1 MKNIIITALLALCFI
16 IPGHANADDRA
27 TAEGLV
33 KKAVAFY
40 KANGA
45 EKLIEEA
52 NNAKGPFVQGTI
64 YIYIMTGDGIMLAH
78 PMNTALIGQNTM
90 GVRDADGRSLNQ
102 LTFDAGNGKTA
113 PWIEYRYKNPKTNEI
128 EPKVAYVEKADD
140 LFIVCGFYKK

>member
-1 MKNIIITALLALCFI
+1 MKNSIVIALLALCFI
-16 IPGHANADDRA
+16 TPGHVRADDRA

-52 NNAKGPFVQGTI
+52 NNPKGQFVQGTI
-64 YIYIMTGDGIMLAH
+64 YVYIMTGDAIMLAF

-90 GVRDADGRSLNQ
+90 GVLDADGRPLSRMAI
-102 LTFDAGNGKTA
+102 DAGNGKTA
-113 PWIEYRYKNPKTNEI
+113 PWIDYRYKNPKTNEI
-128 EPKVAYVEKADD
+128 EPKAAYVEKIDD
-140 LFIVCGFYKK
+140 LFIVCGYYKK